1 MMAAAAIVLATSQA
15 QAQRAWYA
23 SLAPE
28 VPDATGSGY
37 AFFSLTDKLLS
48 VSATWSGLSGST
60 TMAHIHCCTAAP
72 GTGTIGVAVGLAVPL
87 GATSG
92 SYDAVINLEL
102 ASSFGANFLNS
113 FGGGTVDGAQAA
125 LFNGFDTGK
134 AYLNIHSTSFPGGEI
149 RGFVTTVPEP
159 TSMVL
164 LSVGL
169 IALAVPAVRRRGFR
183 PSSSD

>member
-28 VPDATGSGY
+28 VLGATGSGY
-37 AFFSLTDKLLS
+37 AYFSLTDKLLS
-48 VSATWSGLSGST
+48 VSATWSGLSGT
-60 TMAHIHCCTAAP
+60 TADAHIHCCTAAP

-92 SYDAVINLEL
+92 SYAAVFDLDLE
-102 ASSFGANFLNS
+102 SSFFSS
-113 FGGGTVDGAQAA
+113 FVNGPGGGTVAGARAA
-125 LFNGFDTGK
+125 LFNGFDTGR
-134 AYLNIHSTSFPGGEI
+134 AYLNIHSNIFPGGEI

-164 LSVGL
+164 LGVGL
-169 IALAVPAVRRRGFR
+169 IALAVPVVRRRGFR
-183 PSSSD
+183 PSSNG